1 MEPTLYQIS
10 TVDIPQ
16 TENVEILTFADDTA
30 ITAVHCELN
39 RARQILQKGLN
50 EIGSWTQTWR
60 IKMNASKSTHM
71 IFTTWNVAKT
81 QIVINNESIPITN
94 KMTLKARV
102 TVNRKQMV
110 PNLQKINWLLSYK
123 SALTL
128 NNKILL

>member
-39 RARQILQKGLN
+39 RAMQILQKGLN
-50 EIGSWTQTWR
+50 EIGSWAQTWR

-71 IFTTWNVAKT
+71 LFTTWNVAKT

-94 KMTLKARV
+94 KMTL
-102 TVNRKQMV
+102 
-110 PNLQKINWLLSYK
+110 
-123 SALTL
+123 
-128 NNKILL
+128 